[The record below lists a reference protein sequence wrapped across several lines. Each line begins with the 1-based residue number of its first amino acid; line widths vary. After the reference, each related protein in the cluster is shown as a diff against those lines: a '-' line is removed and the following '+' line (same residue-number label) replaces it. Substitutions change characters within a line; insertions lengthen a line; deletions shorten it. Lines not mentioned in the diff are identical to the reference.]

1 MESGDTVR
9 AVSLRR
15 LILSG
20 MELRSAKRTN
30 MRLSVCLGH
39 LLCVRE
45 IQVLS
50 PESLFRAMPNFSPC
64 VVVVLEQNLRCVC
77 VLFTPW
83 ALALGWETLTYVLH

>member
-9 AVSLRR
+9 AVSLCR

-50 PESLFRAMPNFSPC
+50 PESLFRAMPNFLL
-64 VVVVLEQNLRCVC
+64 VLSLYWNKTSDAFACYLH
-77 VLFTPW
+77 
-83 ALALGWETLTYVLH
+83 LGR